1 MPDLRP
7 DNTRRAA
14 DASPSAEAECR
25 MLQQMR
31 ALPYR
36 GRGFFRGNEMVEY
49 SVATRFARVYQPY
62 RGGVRLSLPECLEPY
77 AVRRGAPY
85 GGREQLP

>member
-1 MPDLRP
+1 MPD
-7 DNTRRAA
+7 AA
-14 DASPSAEAECR
+14 TDAGFA
-25 MLQQMR
+25 LQG
-31 ALPYR
+31 A
-36 GRGFFRGNEMVEY
+36 GIFRGNEMVEY

-85 GGREQLP
+85 GGRNSYRRSAIHGRQNLMSGINARPATG